1 MENNAI
7 TIQNLEKSYGDFTLS
22 IPRLTLPGGC
32 ILGLIGEN
40 GAGKSTTIR
49 LLLDLIKKDNGEIT
63 VLEKTTGSAGFEEIK
78 EDIGVVFDEPG
89 FPPALTGAQ
98 IANVLARLY
107 RRWDGDRFAALAG
120 QFALPLHKKFHQ
132 YSRGMKMKLSIAA
145 ALSHSPRLL
154 VLDEAT
160 SGLDPVVRDE
170 ILDIFMEFT
179 RDESHSILVSS
190 HIVSDLEKLCDYI
203 AFLHRG
209 KLILWEE
216 KDRLAEKYGIL
227 QCSVEEMAKY
237 GSAVCGKRVTPYG
250 AQLLV
255 ERDKLPASEN
265 LTVLPVGV
273 EELFVYL
280 VKEDGR

>member
-1 MENNAI
+1 MENAI
-7 TIQNLEKSYGDFTLS
+7 IIENLQKHYGDFTLD
-22 IPRLTLPGGC
+22 IPRLTLPSGC

-49 LLLDLIKKDNGEIT
+49 LLLDLIQKSYGEIT
-63 VLEKTTGSAGFEEIK
+63 VLGEKTGTAAYETIK

-89 FPPALTGAQ
+89 FPPALKGRQ
-98 IANVLARLY
+98 IADVLSRVY
-107 RRWDGDRFAALAG
+107 KRWDGERFAALAE
-120 QFALPLHKKFHQ
+120 QFGLPLEKKFHQ

-145 ALSHSPRLL
+145 ALSHDPKLL
-154 VLDEAT
+154 ILDEAT

-190 HIVSDLEKLCDYI
+190 HIVSDLEKLCDYV

-216 KDRLAEKYGIL
+216 KDRLSEKYGVL
-227 QCSVEEMAKY
+227 PCAAKDIPLY
-237 GSAVCGKRVTPYG
+237 KNALRGKRISAYG
-250 AQLLV
+250 AQILV
-255 ERDKLPASEN
+255 EKAKLPAG
-265 LTVLPVGV
+265 TAVLPVGV

>member
-1 MENNAI
+1 MQDAI
-7 TIQNLEKSYGDFTLS
+7 VITDLKKTYQDFTLE
-22 IPRLTLPGGC
+22 IPFLTLPCGC

-49 LLLDLIKKDNGEIT
+49 LILDLIRKEAGEIT
-63 VLEKTTGSAGFEEIK
+63 VLGETTGTKGFEAVK

-89 FPPALTGAQ
+89 FPPSLTGKE
-98 IANVLARLY
+98 IGRILRY
-107 RRWDGDRFAALAG
+107 TYKRWDSAVYEKLTA
-120 QFALPLHKKFHQ
+120 QFGLPMDKKFAE

-145 ALSHSPRLL
+145 ALSHDPKLL
-154 VLDEAT
+154 ILDEAT

-190 HIVSDLEKLCDYI
+190 HIVSDLEKLCDYV

-216 KDRLAEKYGIL
+216 KDRLAERYGVI
-227 QCSVEEMAKY
+227 QCMETEIAGY
-237 GSAVCGKRVTPYG
+237 GDAVKGRRITPYG
-250 AQLLV
+250 AQILV
-255 ERDKLPASEN
+255 DREMLPDSAEIM
-265 LTVLPVGV
+265 PVGV
-273 EELFVYL
+273 EDLFVYL
-280 VKEDGR
+280 VKEERR

>member
-1 MENNAI
+1 MENAI
-7 TIQNLEKSYGDFTLS
+7 IIENLQKHYGDFALD
-22 IPRLTLPGGC
+22 IPYLTLPGGC

-49 LLLDLIKKDNGEIT
+49 LLLDLIKKENGKIT
-63 VLEKTTGSAGFEEIK
+63 VLGEVTGTAGYEAVK

-89 FPPALTGAQ
+89 FPPALKGTQ
-98 IANVLARLY
+98 IAQVLARLY
-107 RRWDGDRFAALAG
+107 KRWDMDRFHALAE
-120 QFALPLHKKFHQ
+120 QFGLPLEKKFHQ
-132 YSRGMKMKLSIAA
+132 YSRGMKMKLSIAT
-145 ALSHSPRLL
+145 ALSHNPKLL
-154 VLDEAT
+154 ILDEAT

-216 KDRLAEKYGIL
+216 KDRLSERYGVI
-227 QCSVEEMAKY
+227 QCPKEDIGLY
-237 GSAVCGKRVTPYG
+237 RNAVCGKRVTPYG
-250 AQLLV
+250 AQILV
-255 ERDKLPASEN
+255 EKEKLTPAMTG
-265 LTVLPVGV
+265 TVLPVGV

-280 VKEDGR
+280 VKEE